1 MDNKIESAE
10 KVMGLVSSHGLAT
23 VLAVAFAGYLM
34 WNNYLLVN
42 RLEKYSESINAV
54 TEAMKGFDKRLEKI
68 EDWRTD

>member
-42 RLEKYSESINAV
+42 RLERYSESINAV
-54 TEAMKGFDKRLEKI
+54 TEAMKGFDKRLERI
-68 EDWRTD
+68 EDWRE